1 MASLYSYFWI
11 IVAILLQTLLFNHIQ
26 LFGGVIMVYMVA
38 LLKMPVEMNRNIQ
51 ILAGFLA
58 GLIVDIFSN
67 TLGMHALTAVTIMW
81 LRTPVMHLYVNA
93 EDVKTGVPGN
103 MLMGMQTYLR
113 FALTIIGLHCFMLY
127 FIESF
132 TFFNILTTLIKAT
145 VSLLLTSLAVVT
157 LEFAS
162 LEK

>member
-26 LFGGVIMVYMVA
+26 LFGGVIMVYMIA
-38 LLKMPVEMNRNIQ
+38 LLKMPVETNRNIQ
-51 ILAGFLA
+51 ILVGFIV
-58 GLIVDIFSN
+58 GLIIDIFSN
-67 TLGMHALTAVTIMW
+67 TLGMHTLTALTIMW
-81 LRTPVMHLYVNA
+81 LRTPVLHLYVNA

-103 MLMGMQTYLR
+103 NLIGMQSYLR
-113 FALTIIGLHCFMLY
+113 FALTILGLHCFMLY

-132 TFFNILTTLIKAT
+132 TFFNIFTTLLKAFI
-145 VSLLLTSLAVVT
+145 SLTLTSLAVVT

>member
-38 LLKMPVEMNRNIQ
+38 LVKMPVEMNRNIQ

-81 LRTPVMHLYVNA
+81 LRMPVLHLYVNS
-93 EDVKTGVPGN
+93 EDMKTGVPGN